1 MSELPEGARE
11 AVEELVE
18 SLAEPLDRWLDSSDR
33 SENFKKSALMC
44 ALTKVLVTAAILYD
58 VPAGLVVKNLIAT
71 LDANGELD
79 DEYDDH
85 AVH

>member
-18 SLAEPLDRWLDSSDR
+18 SLAEPLDRWLDSTDK

-44 ALTKVLVTAAILYD
+44 AHRLIIPLTKH
-58 VPAGLVVKNLIAT
+58 PA
-71 LDANGELD
+71 
-79 DEYDDH
+79 
-85 AVH
+85 

>member
-1 MSELPEGARE
+1 MSELPKGARE

-18 SLAEPLDRWLDSSDR
+18 SLAEPLDRWLDSTDR
-33 SENFKKSALMC
+33 SDNFKKSALMC

-58 VPAGLVVKNLIAT
+58 VPAGLVIENLLAT
-71 LDANGELD
+71 LEANGELD
-79 DEYDDH
+79 RDDDH